1 MNNFIT
7 FEYNNVIPSDLSAK
21 EILMIGRS
29 HDKFKRL
36 DLGILSMEY
45 IINEIPQYEMIVIC
59 NITVNHNLK
68 MISNILN
75 LGNTIKFVGYTSTP
89 EIYYRNATLH
99 IFPSISESFGL
110 VLSEAKIYGIPSILV
125 GLDYLSI
132 SKGGTYIIF
141 DDKPE
146 TIANEAIKILKG
158 EEYKIKLANE
168 ARNNMIK
175 YNNDI
180 LLKKWIK
187 LILAIYK
194 GDNYYEE
201 LRSKEKKSDKDFLL
215 NILANQ
221 LKLLKMRNIQFKN
234 MTMEN
239 FLNFS
244 YLESLNIK

>member
-7 FEYNNVIPSDLSAK
+7 FKYNYVIPSDLSAK
-21 EILMIGRS
+21 EILMVGRS

-36 DLGILSMEY
+36 DLGLLSMEY
-45 IINEIPQYEMIVIC
+45 INNEIPQYEMIVIC
-59 NITVNHNLK
+59 NITINHNLK

-75 LGNTIKFVGYTSTP
+75 LTNSIKFVGYTSIP

-125 GLDYLSI
+125 GLDYVSI
-132 SKGGTYIIF
+132 SNGGTYIIF
-141 DDKPE
+141 DDKPD
-146 TIANEAIKILKG
+146 TLANEAIKIIKD

-168 ARNNMIK
+168 ARNNMLK

-180 LLKKWIK
+180 LLKKWVN

-201 LRSKEKKSDKDFLL
+201 LRNKEKKSEKVFLL
-215 NILANQ
+215 KILTNQ
-221 LKLLKMRNIQFKN
+221 LKLLKMRNAQFKN
-234 MTMEN
+234 ITIEH

-244 YLESLNIK
+244 YLASLNIK

>member
-1 MNNFIT
+1 
-7 FEYNNVIPSDLSAK
+7 
-21 EILMIGRS
+21 
-29 HDKFKRL
+29 
-36 DLGILSMEY
+36 
-45 IINEIPQYEMIVIC
+45 
-59 NITVNHNLK
+59 

-75 LGNTIKFVGYTSTP
+75 LTNSIKFVGYTSTP

-110 VLSEAKIYGIPSILV
+110 VLSEAKIYGVPSILV
-125 GLDYLSI
+125 GLDYVSI

-146 TIANEAIKILKG
+146 TIANEAIKILKE

-168 ARNNMIK
+168 ARNNMLK

-180 LLKKWIK
+180 LLKKWIN

-201 LRSKEKKSDKDFLL
+201 LRNKEKKSEKVFLL
-215 NILANQ
+215 NILTNQ
-221 LKLLKMRNIQFKN
+221 LNLLKMRNSQFKN
-234 MTMEN
+234 ITIDN
-239 FLNFS
+239 FLNFT